1 MPIIRLY
8 HHTLVLH
15 IRRHH
20 RKYYHPDKH
29 RFNPPPKPIVSRDII
44 ALRPTPDPE
53 PDSPTLLPPWPTFQ
67 PTALVLYH
75 EFWRENPFDNTF
87 AYWDDLFVFIPN
99 VDADGHLAWADL
111 LVPFLQY
118 WNRRERLRIGG
129 SSRI

>member
-1 MPIIRLY
+1 M
-8 HHTLVLH
+8 
-15 IRRHH
+15 
-20 RKYYHPDKH
+20 
-29 RFNPPPKPIVSRDII
+29 
-44 ALRPTPDPE
+44 PDPPCFE
-53 PDSPTLLPPWPTFQ
+53 PPLLPPFPAG

-75 EFWRENPFDNTF
+75 EFWRENPFDDTY